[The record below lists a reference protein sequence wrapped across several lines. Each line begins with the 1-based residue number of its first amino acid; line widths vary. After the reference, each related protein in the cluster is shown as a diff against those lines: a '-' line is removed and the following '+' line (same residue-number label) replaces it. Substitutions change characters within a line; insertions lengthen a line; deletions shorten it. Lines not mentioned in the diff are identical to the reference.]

1 MHRVRSL
8 VEEQDVRGE
17 TVNINNNNNDGNN
30 CVIYVNIY
38 IRYISFLII
47 GSIEHGNSI
56 KI

>member
-1 MHRVRSL
+1 MC
-8 VEEQDVRGE
+8 GE
-17 TVNINNNNNDGNN
+17 TVNINNNNDGNN

-38 IRYISFLII
+38 IRCISFLII